1 MVLMIGSI
9 CSWSELWFALVVTLI
24 AAMESSALGRWREP
38 LFDHLTSLP
47 TILSIAQQIAMAV
60 SFVSAWALVYCHVK
74 SDDQTTSSSSSVIIA
89 RKRHLIELLAGACF
103 VLSNSLNF
111 LVKCIVV
118 NHAEEAEDLNTL
130 LVAAPSTMLICLSP
144 LLACFF
150 LSSTITPL
158 KLAIIWLPSLSCL
171 SISVNYLAGHVEA
184 SASAVIY
191 YLILSAVLINMVTCR
206 REEALQT
213 QHQRHVDVLLE
224 KEEAS
229 QALETEMKH
238 LVANV
243 AHDLKTVSSSSHL
256 LLT

>member
-1 MVLMIGSI
+1 MIGSI

-24 AAMESSALGRWREP
+24 AAMESSALGRGHEP
-38 LFDHLTSLP
+38 LFHHLTSLLA
-47 TILSIAQQIAMAV
+47 ILSIAQQVAMAV
-60 SFVSAWALVYCHVK
+60 SFVSAWALVYCQVK
-74 SDDQTTSSSSSVIIA
+74 AAGQTSAVIA
-89 RKRHLIELLAGACF
+89 RKRDLIELLAGACF

-118 NHAEEAEDLNTL
+118 NHAEKVDDLNTL

-144 LLACFF
+144 FLASFF

-158 KLAIIWLPSLSCL
+158 KLAMIWLPSLSCL
-171 SISVNYLAGHVEA
+171 CISVNYLAGHVEA

-191 YLILSAVLINMVTCR
+191 YLIFSAVLINMVTCR
-206 REEALQT
+206 REEALYT
-213 QHQRHVDVLLE
+213 LHQRHLDVLLE

-243 AHDLKTVSSSSHL
+243 AHDLKTVSLLSSP
-256 LLT
+256 